1 MAEHIVSSYD
11 ADLQSLRRRI
21 TEMGGLAEKMLS
33 DSIDALC
40 AARCRWRRP

>member
-21 TEMGGLAEKMLS
+21 PRWAAVAEKMLS
-33 DSIDALC
+33 DATDAWC
-40 AARCRWRRP
+40 AARCRWPGP